1 MEEITAFGVLG
12 ERLGLQLHHA
22 DMRAMAGLS
31 ERLSPLGVT
40 PARATAIVYIGLNE
54 GCDQITLGRA
64 LGVNRASTMKA
75 VDELE
80 ALGAIERR
88 PGRDRRTNAL
98 HLTLVGHD
106 LRGAIEQVTL
116 EHDQAVFGPLSA
128 SERTE
133 LRRLLAKLRRP
144 AEAAGPA
151 GVPEPIMTV
160 GPKVPAAPRKD

>member
-1 MEEITAFGVLG
+1 MEDITAFGVLG

-31 ERLSPLGVT
+31 DRLSPLGIT
-40 PARATAIVYIGLNE
+40 PARATAIVYIGLNQ

-98 HLTLVGHD
+98 HLTAAGRD

-116 EHDQAVFGPLSA
+116 EHDQAAFAPLSA
-128 SERTE
+128 AERTE
-133 LRRLLAKLRRP
+133 LRRLLTKLRRQ
-144 AEAAGPA
+144 AEVGVTVGAAN
-151 GVPEPIMTV
+151 PIMS
-160 GPKVPAAPRKD
+160 GGAKIPAAPGKD